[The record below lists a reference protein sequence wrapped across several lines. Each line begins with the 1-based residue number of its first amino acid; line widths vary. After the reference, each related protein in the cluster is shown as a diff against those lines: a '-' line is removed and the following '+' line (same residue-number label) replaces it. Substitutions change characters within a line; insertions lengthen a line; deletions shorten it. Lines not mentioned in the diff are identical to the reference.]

1 RHRPD
6 TLFRGVEADGTCGD
20 RGGTATSPPGPAG
33 RAGRA
38 WALAVDVA
46 GGARE
51 RDRAGDGSLLCGG
64 GGPSGDVQRHFDR
77 AAAMHQVAHGPVR
90 SGPVRVGHQVHE
102 AHAVAPDYFGPAI
115 GAVGTDRLVLSQ
127 CVVGVHE
134 IITITWPEGDVAR
147 IIAVRP
153 GVQFAG
159 SPRRVRRSAS
169 SRRWRSR
176 NSTNGRST

>member
-1 RHRPD
+1 
-6 TLFRGVEADGTCGD
+6 
-20 RGGTATSPPGPAG
+20 
-33 RAGRA
+33 
-38 WALAVDVA
+38 
-46 GGARE
+46 
-51 RDRAGDGSLLCGG
+51 
-64 GGPSGDVQRHFDR
+64 
-77 AAAMHQVAHGPVR
+77 MHQVAHGPVR

-102 AHAVAPDYFGPAI
+102 AHAVAPDYFGRAI

-169 SRRWRSR
+169 SRRWSSR
-176 NSTNGRST
+176 NSTNGRSTVRVPSGRSEEHTSELQSPMYL